1 MLEDRWR
8 EDLARRMNPGVEQ
21 THEIIL
27 KDTVGQFQIE
37 TTRVSIGKCPL
48 VSAYCGMTL
57 GRRTSYLTRKV
68 RKRSQGLIPRKRL
81 RTQIGNVW
89 SISNLGPTLR
99 NSPWLIR
106 VSGHCFAAR

>member
-37 TTRVSIGKCPL
+37 TTRVSIGKCLLWYDTWTEDL
-48 VSAYCGMTL
+48 VPNKKGKEAIARSHTEEEAENTH
-57 GRRTSYLTRKV
+57 RKCV
-68 RKRSQGLIPRKRL
+68 ADFKSRPDS
-81 RTQIGNVW
+81 T
-89 SISNLGPTLR
+89 
-99 NSPWLIR
+99 
-106 VSGHCFAAR
+106 